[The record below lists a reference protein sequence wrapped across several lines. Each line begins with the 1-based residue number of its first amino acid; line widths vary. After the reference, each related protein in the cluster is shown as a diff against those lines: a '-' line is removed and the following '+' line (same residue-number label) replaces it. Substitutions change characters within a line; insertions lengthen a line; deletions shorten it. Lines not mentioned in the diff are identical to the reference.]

1 MNKRNVV
8 IGVAAAAVVLLV
20 VAIIIGAMMGGRA
33 PYGMGSGMMGGF
45 RQPFGMHMFG
55 GWIVMVLFWLLV
67 LGGLALVVSHFV
79 RQGQMP
85 ASKDETPALKSE
97 TPLDIAKRRYASGEI
112 DGDEFERIKQSLM
125 S

>member
-1 MNKRNVV
+1 MNSRRVV
-8 IGVAAAAVVLLV
+8 IGIGVALLVLLV
-20 VAIIIGAMMGGRA
+20 VALFVGAMMSGRTG
-33 PYGMGSGMMGGF
+33 YGMGPGMMAGF
-45 RQPFGMHMFG
+45 RQPFGAHMFG

>member
-55 GWIVMVLFWLLV
+55 GWIVMVLFGVLI
-67 LGGLALVVSHFV
+67 LGGLGLLVSRLV
-79 RQGQMP
+79 RKDEMP
-85 ASKDETPALKSE
+85 ARKDETPLE
-97 TPLDIAKRRYASGEI
+97 IAKRRYASGEI
-112 DGDEFERIKQSLM
+112 DREEFDRIKQSLL

>member
-33 PYGMGSGMMGGF
+33 PNWMGSGMMGGF

-55 GWIVMVLFWLLV
+55 GGLLALLFGVLA
-67 LGGLALVVSHFV
+67 LGGLALLVSHLV
-79 RQGQMP
+79 R
-85 ASKDETPALKSE
+85 KDETPVRREE
-97 TPLDIAKRRYASGEI
+97 TPLEIAKRRYASGEI
-112 DGDEFERIKQSLM
+112 DREEFERIKQSLL

>member
-1 MNKRNVV
+1 MNKRHVV

-55 GWIVMVLFWLLV
+55 GWIVMVLFWVLI
-67 LGGLALVVSHFV
+67 LGGLALLVSHLV
-79 RQGQMP
+79 R
-85 ASKDETPALKSE
+85 KEETPARKE
-97 TPLDIAKRRYASGEI
+97 EMPLEIAKRRYASGEI
-112 DGDEFERIKQSLM
+112 DREEFDRIKQSLL